1 MSEQPSTPVASLIG
15 KYANIV
21 AGIIIMAI
29 AATAIVVSLNFPTTP
44 IPTDI
49 GAGAFPRLFASIL
62 IVLCA
67 LLIVSELIRKPVP
80 VKPAQ
85 ALRKDPA
92 TDGEY
97 VAATQEEKSYVTPAI
112 GALAMIAYI
121 GLMSWVGYV
130 PLTFLF
136 LVGLIRLMGFSSILF
151 NLLISAAITASLYF
165 LFDVGLQVPLPVGE
179 LFG

>member
-1 MSEQPSTPVASLIG
+1 MSEQPSTVASSIG

-29 AATAIVVSLNFPTTP
+29 AATAIVTSMNFPTTP

-49 GAGAFPRLFASIL
+49 GAGAFPRLFAYIL

-67 LLIVSELIRKPVP
+67 LLIVSELIRKPAP
-80 VKPAQ
+80 VKPVQAQ
-85 ALRKDPA
+85 VA
-92 TDGEY
+92 DGEY